1 MLLLLMA
8 IVVRD
13 ILRPE
18 YDVVRRSG
26 MDDPAGGILDGDVED
41 DEDDAE
47 PDGLVGDDELSPSKA
62 LPPDRRAALTVWW
75 LSRGTLILL
84 TIVSAHVLQ
93 DTIEGGWSS
102 LVARWQHW
110 DADYY
115 VAIAQSGYPHLL
127 HNQPGIVAFFPG
139 QPALLRVV
147 HLVVRNWTLA
157 ALVVSAVAGSVAVMA
172 LARLATYEN
181 SDVALPGRTVLYFV
195 LSPFAVFL
203 AAGYSESLFLALAL
217 PAWLAARRGNWA
229 VAGVLAGFS
238 ATVRITGVFLGIA
251 LLVEHLV
258 SRHRAGQRLVDPDS
272 TWLLLPFVVTAT
284 YFGYLEHL
292 TGDWLAWV
300 HAQAAP
306 PWTRHLT
313 LPWHAL
319 SATWSAARD
328 VTQPAPYAWAF
339 GQEIVAVAVGLVLTV
354 VLIRRRRWGETAY
367 VGIQVL
373 AFALSSFYL
382 SVGRGTLLWWPL
394 WVLLARASLRREW
407 VHRAYLT
414 VAPALMV
421 TYVIAFTGGGWVG

>member
-1 MLLLLMA
+1 MTT
-8 IVVRD
+8 
-13 ILRPE
+13 
-18 YDVVRRSG
+18 SW
-26 MDDPAGGILDGDVED
+26 
-41 DEDDAE
+41 
-47 PDGLVGDDELSPSKA
+47 SPSKSLA
-62 LPPDRRAALTVWW
+62 PDRRAALTVWW
-75 LSRGTLILL
+75 LSRATLLLL
-84 TIVSAHVLQ
+84 TIASAHVLKE
-93 DTIEGGWSS
+93 TVEGGWSS
-102 LVARWQHW
+102 VVARWQHW

-115 VAIAQSGYPHLL
+115 VQIAQHGYRPLL
-127 HNQPGIVAFFPG
+127 HGEPGVVAFFPG
-139 QPALLRVV
+139 QPATLRLV
-147 HLVVRNWTLA
+147 HLVVRNWTLS
-157 ALVVSAVAGSVAVMA
+157 ALLLSAVAGSVAVMA
-172 LARLATYEN
+172 LARLATYES
-181 SDVALPGRTVLYFV
+181 SDAELPGRTVLYLV

-217 PAWLAARRGNWA
+217 PAWVAARRGTWA
-229 VAGVLAGFS
+229 MAGVLAGLS

-258 SRHRAGQRLVDPDS
+258 SRRRAGKPLLDARS
-272 TWLLLPFVVTAT
+272 GWLLLPFLAT
-284 YFGYLEHL
+284 GAYFGYLEHL

-300 HAQAAP
+300 HAQGSTQ
-306 PWTRHLT
+306 WNRRLT

-328 VTQPAPYAWAF
+328 VNQPAPYAWAF
-339 GQEIVAVAVGLVLTV
+339 GQEIVAVAVGLALTV

-367 VGIQVL
+367 VGLQVL

-394 WVLLARASLRREW
+394 WLLLARGSLRRPW

>member
-1 MLLLLMA
+1 
-8 IVVRD
+8 VTTSWS
-13 ILRPE
+13 
-18 YDVVRRSG
+18 RSR
-26 MDDPAGGILDGDVED
+26 AF
-41 DEDDAE
+41 A
-47 PDGLVGDDELSPSKA
+47 
-62 LPPDRRAALTVWW
+62 PDRRAALTLWW
-75 LSRGTLILL
+75 LSRVTLVVV
-84 TIVSAHVLQ
+84 TIASAHVLH
-93 DTIEGGWSS
+93 DTVDGGWSAM
-102 LVARWQHW
+102 VARWQHW

-115 VAIAQSGYPHLL
+115 VAIAQTGYPHLL
-127 HNQPGIVAFFPG
+127 RGQPGIVAFFPG
-139 QPALLRVV
+139 EPGLLRVV
-147 HLVVRNWTLA
+147 HLVVRNWTLS
-157 ALVVSAVAGSVAVMA
+157 ALLVSAVAGCVAVMA
-172 LARLATYEN
+172 LARLATYE
-181 SDVALPGRTVLYFV
+181 SDDAALPGRTVLYLV
-195 LSPFAVFL
+195 VSPFAVFL

-217 PAWLAARRGNWA
+217 PAWLAARKGSWA
-229 VAGVLAGFS
+229 MAGVLAGLS
-238 ATVRITGVFLGIA
+238 ATVRITGLFLGIA

-258 SRHRAGQRLVDPDS
+258 TRHRAGKPLIDPQS
-272 TWLLLPFVVTAT
+272 GWLLLPFLVTGA

-300 HAQAAP
+300 HAQAAA

-339 GQEIVAVAVGLVLTV
+339 GQEIVAVAVGLALTA
-354 VLIRRRRWGETAY
+354 VLIRQRRWGETAY

-394 WVLLARASLRREW
+394 WLLLARASLRREW